1 MEEKIAE
8 TVEKARPAIAALKN
22 YQQADMDG
30 IVVTVSRQAVHEV
43 ADAFEVI
50 AQALSGICVEVAE
63 LEWVKFGAD
72 HHALPDEYIAETP
85 LANYRIIGPM
95 RDGTW
100 HAGVKKLTSCSREHF
115 PEAETLDAAKA
126 ACQRDFASRISS
138 CLKTRTVEEVR
149 REYLEELIALA
160 GDGCAKITDAS
171 PSRMREAL
179 GAACW
184 LRSLQQEGK
193 SDA

>member
-50 AQALSGICVEVAE
+50 AQALSGICVEVA
-63 LEWVKFGAD
+63 LEWEEFFLTQPDGVKRHHWNAD
-72 HHALPDEYIAETP
+72 TPFNSYYQVRELPDGQYSAE
-85 LANYRIIGPM
+85 LIGHT
-95 RDGTW
+95 DGLRW
-100 HAGVKKLTSCSREHF
+100 
-115 PEAETLDAAKA
+115 PEFAIGLFETGNAAMG
-126 ACQRDFASRISS
+126 ACQRDFASRISP

-149 REYLEELIALA
+149 A
-160 GDGCAKITDAS
+160 
-171 PSRMREAL
+171 EAL
-179 GAACW
+179 EWAADQIEKMWVTCPAEAAAC
-184 LRSLQQEGK
+184 LRSLQEGK
-193 SDA
+193 DDA